1 VAKKKRKRPYTPPQ
15 TRVEEAAPAPEV
27 PKTRGVSPASVARRD
42 RKEEA
47 RRQREA
53 IMRRTR
59 RAEILRRVIIW
70 GVVLLGIAAV
80 VLYFVYQSQ
89 RQSRLIASA
98 REVAQTQNCS
108 QPTERPEDPTG
119 TTHQDQGTIQ
129 YAEQPPTSG
138 AHRSAPLPAGD
149 RVYTADQPADVFS
162 AVHNL
167 EHGYVV
173 VWYRDGALGA
183 DAVEALADVANG
195 EGEVI
200 LSPYDQLPEGTDLA
214 FTAWNRLQEC
224 PAQSR
229 AGDPL
234 LPDQAS
240 TLTESFVAQFRN
252 SEQAPEAGAA

>member
-27 PKTRGVSPASVARRD
+27 PKARGVSPASVARRD
-42 RKEEA
+42 RKEDA

-53 IMRRTR
+53 ITRRMRR
-59 RAEILRRVIIW
+59 AAIIRRVVKW
-70 GVVLLGIAAV
+70 GLVVLVVAGVVV
-80 VLYFVYQSQ
+80 YFVYQSQ

-98 REVAQTQNCS
+98 REIATAQNCS
-108 QPTERPEDPTG
+108 QSNERPGDPTG
-119 TTHQDQGTIQ
+119 ATHQDQGTIE

-149 RVYTADQPADVFS
+149 RVYTADEPADVFS

-173 VWYRDGALGA
+173 IWYRDGALAA
-183 DAVEALADVANG
+183 DAVEELADVASG

-229 AGDPL
+229 AGDRL
-234 LPDQAS
+234 SPDQAR
-240 TLTESFVAQFRN
+240 TLAEAFVARFRN
-252 SEQAPEAGAA
+252 SEQAPEAAAA

>member
-1 VAKKKRKRPYTPPQ
+1 MAKKKRKRPYTPPQ
-15 TRVEEAAPAPEV
+15 TRVEDTAPAPEAI
-27 PKTRGVSPASVARRD
+27 KARGISSASVARRD
-42 RKEEA
+42 RKEDA

-59 RAEILRRVIIW
+59 RAAILRRVVIW
-70 GVVLLGIAAV
+70 GLVVLVVAGV

-89 RQSRLIASA
+89 RRSRLIDEA
-98 REVAQTQNCS
+98 REVAEMQNCS
-108 QPTERPEDPTG
+108 QPTEQPDDPTG
-119 TTHQDQGTIQ
+119 TEHIDQGEIS

-173 VWYRDGALGA
+173 IWYRDGTLAG

-200 LSPYDQLPEGTDLA
+200 LSPYNQLPEGRDLA
-214 FTAWNRLQEC
+214 FTVWNRLQEC

-229 AGDPL
+229 AGDRL
-234 LPDQAS
+234 SPDQAR
-240 TLTESFVAQFRN
+240 TLAEAFVAQFRN
-252 SEQAPEAGAA
+252 SEEAPEAAAV